1 MRVPLFLYPLQM
13 PQFYKESRPQDAIVF
28 VVGVVVII
36 CIFVIV
42 NIVKKRSPAPNSV
55 SGSGVS
61 SPKRFSGFALHRIA
75 VDMGLDKDQTKMLE
89 FVLKSDGVA
98 DIEHSLNSP
107 NLLDRH
113 FKRAY
118 RLIERNANTEEEAQN
133 RLGILFATRNILEN
147 SGRAEGG
154 AASTRQIPENTAA
167 VLTVGNESYPV
178 KVLSTKGE
186 NLIVENPYSTLGS
199 PIRLPRGGKAILAFF
214 TRSSKGF
221 AFETR
226 IMGTSDSGD
235 RPVLQLIHSSQR
247 KQLSQ
252 RRFRRRQEVIS
263 CGLFLVK
270 VEETGRKKE
279 KKMIVDKR
287 QIRGTILDISIGGCS
302 IKANAAI
309 PSGTLLKI
317 NFDHSG
323 FMSVAVLGQ
332 VLRTNR
338 SGVSIVMHIKFLR
351 IPRKSMNAINAIVF
365 DYSDD

>member
-1 MRVPLFLYPLQM
+1 M
-13 PQFYKESRPQDAIVF
+13 PQFYKQTRPQDAVVFGIGIVL
-28 VVGVVVII
+28 II
-36 CIFVIV
+36 FIFIIV
-42 NIVKKRSPAPNSV
+42 NIAKKRSPVLNSQSVGGGV
-55 SGSGVS
+55 SG
-61 SPKRFSGFALHRIA
+61 PKHFSGFALHRIA
-75 VDMGLDKDQTKMLE
+75 ADIGLDKEQTKILE
-89 FVLKSDGVA
+89 FVLKSDGVV
-98 DIEHSLNSP
+98 DIERSLNSS

-133 RLGILFATRNILEN
+133 RLAILFATRNILEN
-147 SGRAEGG
+147 SGGAGG
-154 AASTRQIPENTAA
+154 GVTSTRQIPENTAA
-167 VLTVGNESYPV
+167 VLTVGTESYPV

-186 NLIVENPYSTLGS
+186 SLIVENPYNALGS
-199 PIRLPRGGKAILAFF
+199 PIRLPRGGKATLAFF

-226 IMGTSDSGD
+226 IMGASSSGD
-235 RPVLQLIHSSQR
+235 KPVLQLIHSSQR

-270 VEETGRKKE
+270 VEDAGRKKE

-287 QIRGTILDISIGGCS
+287 QIKGTIMDISIGGCS

-317 NFDHSG
+317 SFDHSG

>member
-1 MRVPLFLYPLQM
+1 M
-13 PQFYKESRPQDAIVF
+13 PQFYKQTRPQDAIVF
-28 VVGVVVII
+28 GVGVVVII
-36 CIFVIV
+36 FIFTII
-42 NIVKKRSPAPNSV
+42 NIVKKRSHSPVLNSE
-55 SGSGVS
+55 SGRGVS
-61 SPKRFSGFALHRIA
+61 SPKHFSGFALHRIA
-75 VDMGLDKDQTKMLE
+75 ANMGLDKEQTKMLE

-98 DIEHSLNSP
+98 DIEHSLNNS

-118 RLIERNANTEEEAQN
+118 RLIEQNANTEEEAQN
-133 RLGILFATRNILEN
+133 RLAILFSIRNILEN
-147 SGRAEGG
+147 SGGAGG
-154 AASTRQIPENTAA
+154 GVTSTRQIPENTAA
-167 VLTVGNESYPV
+167 VLTVGDGSYPV

-186 NLIVENPYSTLGS
+186 NLVVENPYNALGS
-199 PIRLPRGGKAILAFF
+199 PIRLPRGGKATLAFF

-226 IMGTSDSGD
+226 IMGISDSGD
-235 RPVLQLIHSSQR
+235 KPVLQLIHSSQR

-252 RRFRRRQEVIS
+252 RRFRRRQEIIS

-270 VEETGRKKE
+270 VEDTGRKKA

-287 QIRGTILDISIGGCS
+287 QIRGTIMDISLGGCS

-351 IPRKSMNAINAIVF
+351 IPRKSMNAINTIVF

>member
-1 MRVPLFLYPLQM
+1 M
-13 PQFYKESRPQDAIVF
+13 PQFYKETRPQDAIVF
-28 VVGVVVII
+28 VAGITVLILVFII
-36 CIFVIV
+36 A
-42 NIVKKRSPAPNSV
+42 NIVKRRSPAANSG

-61 SPKRFSGFALHRIA
+61 GPKRFSGFALHRIA
-75 VDMGLDKDQTKMLE
+75 ANIGLDKDQTKMLE
-89 FVLKSDGVA
+89 FVLKNDGVA
-98 DIEHSLNSP
+98 DIERSLNNP

-133 RLGILFATRNILEN
+133 RLAILFATRNILEN
-147 SGRAEGG
+147 SGGAGGG
-154 AASTRQIPENTAA
+154 AASTRQVPENTAA
-167 VLTVGNESYPV
+167 VLTTGNDSYPV
-178 KVLSTKGE
+178 KVLSSKGE
-186 NLIVENPYSTLGS
+186 NLIVENPHNALGS
-199 PIRLPRGGKAILAFF
+199 PVRLPRGSKATLAFF

-226 IMGTSDSGD
+226 IVGTSDSGD

-263 CGLFLVK
+263 CGFFLVK
-270 VEETGRKKE
+270 VEDTGRKKHQR
-279 KKMIVDKR
+279 MIVDKR
-287 QIRGTILDISIGGCS
+287 QIKGTIMDISLGGCS
-302 IKANAAI
+302 IKTNAAI

-317 NFDHSG
+317 VFDYTG

-351 IPRKSMNAINAIVF
+351 IPRRSMNAVNAIVF
-365 DYSDD
+365 DYSND

>member
-1 MRVPLFLYPLQM
+1 M
-13 PQFYKESRPQDAIVF
+13 PQFYKQTRPQDAIVF
-28 VVGVVVII
+28 GVGIVLLVFIFII
-36 CIFVIV
+36 T
-42 NIVKKRSPAPNSV
+42 NIVKKRSPTLNSA
-55 SGSGVS
+55 SGSGIS
-61 SPKRFSGFALHRIA
+61 GPKRFSGFTLHRIA
-75 VDMGLDKDQTKMLE
+75 ADMGLDKEQTKMLE

-98 DIEHSLNSP
+98 DIEHSLNSS

-118 RLIERNANTEEEAQN
+118 RLIERNANTEEDAQS
-133 RLGILFATRNILEN
+133 RLAILFATRNILEN
-147 SGRAEGG
+147 SGGAGGG

-167 VLTVGNESYPV
+167 VLTVGNDSYPV
-178 KVLSTKGE
+178 KVLSAKGE
-186 NLIVENPYSTLGS
+186 NLIVENPYSALGS
-199 PIRLPRGGKAILAFF
+199 PIRFPRGGKATLAFF

-226 IMGTSDSGD
+226 IMGTTDSGD
-235 RPVLQLIHSSQR
+235 KPVLQLIHSSQR

-263 CGLFLVK
+263 CGFSFVK
-270 VEETGRKKE
+270 VEDAGRKKQ
-279 KKMIVDKR
+279 KKMIVEKR
-287 QIRGTILDISIGGCS
+287 QIKGTIMDISIGGCS
-302 IKANAAI
+302 IKTNAAI

-317 NFDHSG
+317 SFDHGG
-323 FMSVAVLGQ
+323 FMSVAALGQ

-351 IPRKSMNAINAIVF
+351 IPRRSMNAINAVVF